1 MEKTIMTFIRNELS
15 RLSYTW
21 TIFPVLAAIALALH
35 YFKIVGLNS
44 EVPWSVEW
52 LTNIIFNIEK
62 AEALTVLI
70 IPFLFLM
77 WNLTKYVNLQSLEN
91 ARLVKMTLNAIDMFV
106 DIFRFFSGG
115 FFGLWILCFIPGLES
130 DTPMLILKDSLCV
143 LLLSVILS
151 ASGQF
156 YVGIFFARES

>member
-1 MEKTIMTFIRNELS
+1 MTFMRNELS

-21 TIFPVLAAIALALH
+21 TLSPVLAAIAVVLH
-35 YFKIVGLNS
+35 FFNIINFNS
-44 EVPWSVEW
+44 EVPWPVEW
-52 LTNIIFNIEK
+52 FTNIIFNIEK

-77 WNLTKYVNLQSLEN
+77 WRITKYVNLPTVEH
-91 ARLVKMTLNAIDMFV
+91 ARLVKISLNVIDILV
-106 DIFRFFSGG
+106 DVFRFFSGG

-130 DTPMLILKDSLCV
+130 NAPMLMLKDSLCV
-143 LLLSVILS
+143 LLLSIILS

-156 YVGIFFARES
+156 YVSIFFARES